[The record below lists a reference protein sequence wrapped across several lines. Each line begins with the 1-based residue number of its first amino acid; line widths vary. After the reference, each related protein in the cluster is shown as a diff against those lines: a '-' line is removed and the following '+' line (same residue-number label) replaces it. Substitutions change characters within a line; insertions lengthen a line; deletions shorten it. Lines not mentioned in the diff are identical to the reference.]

1 MSENIL
7 PEGRYKAIAHDWST
21 GLSNAKGTPF
31 VKIGFKILE
40 GEYAGRIV
48 DWYGWMTEKTV
59 ERVAT
64 DLSALGYDGDD
75 PLADFARA
83 KHADQL
89 PGKIRP
95 VQLVI
100 RHEEWKERVQVRVA
114 YINEINESKPVDD
127 ATRASVR
134 DAFRAAKAARG
145 QRRAPEP
152 QPIDD
157 TPF

>member
-40 GEYAGRIV
+40 GEHAGRIV

-64 DLSALGYDGDD
+64 DLYAVGYDGED
-75 PLADFARA
+75 PLGDFARA
-83 KHADQL
+83 KHPDQV
-89 PGKIRP
+89 PGKLRP

-100 RHEEWKERVQVRVA
+100 RHEEWKERLQVRVA
-114 YINEINESKPVDD
+114 YINEITESKPVDD

>member
-1 MSENIL
+1 MENII

-21 GLSNAKGTPF
+21 GVSNAKGTPF
-31 VKIGFKILE
+31 VKLGFKILE

-64 DLSALGYDGDD
+64 DLCAVGYDGDD

-83 KHADQL
+83 KNADQV
-89 PGKIRP
+89 PGKLRP

-100 RHEEWKERVQVRVA
+100 RHEEWRERVQVRVA
-114 YINEINESKPVDD
+114 YINEIVEAKPVDD
-127 ATRASVR
+127 ATRATVR
-134 DAFRAAKAARG
+134 AAFAAAKASRG

>member
-21 GLSNAKGTPF
+21 GLSAAKGTEYL
-31 VKIGFKILE
+31 KIGFKILD
-40 GEYAGRIV
+40 GEHVGQIV
-48 DWYGWMTEKTV
+48 DWYGWFTEKTV
-59 ERVAT
+59 ERLAT

-83 KHADQL
+83 KSADQV
-89 PGKIRP
+89 PCKIRP

-114 YINEINESKPVDD
+114 YINEITDAKPVDD
-127 ATRASVR
+127 ATRLSVR
-134 DAFRAAKAARG
+134 DAFRAARAAKGRA
-145 QRRAPEP
+145 RAPQPE
-152 QPIDD
+152 PIDD